1 MTLSTITK
9 AVGYS
14 RPCKLPKM
22 KPSYYKTT
30 LEALEAEKYD
40 TKAQIGINEVIESLG
55 DHRPC

>member
-1 MTLSTITK
+1 
-9 AVGYS
+9 
-14 RPCKLPKM
+14 M